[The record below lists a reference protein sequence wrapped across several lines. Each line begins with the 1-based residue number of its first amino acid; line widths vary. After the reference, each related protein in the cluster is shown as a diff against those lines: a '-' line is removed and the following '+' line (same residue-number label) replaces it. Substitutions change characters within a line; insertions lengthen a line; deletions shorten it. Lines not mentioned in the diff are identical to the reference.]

1 MVEKLT
7 VPSKYEVPST
17 SSLFEMRTSLV
28 AEREWVVVEVPNR
41 LYEADEKPAIWRVP
55 KRPYEAEAVP
65 WTSNL
70 VAGEVVPMPTL
81 PPLVRIILVVAA
93 SEEPVWKISEVV
105 FTVAEN
111 VPSEIAAIEAPAR
124 IASEPSA

>member
-28 AEREWVVVEVPNR
+28 AEREWVVVEVPNL
-41 LYEADEKPAIWRVP
+41 LYEVEEKPAIWRVP

-70 VAGEVVPMPTL
+70 VVGVVVPMPTL
-81 PPLVRIILVVAA
+81 PLLAIVIRLVDPTKKSNLSVLVAPL
-93 SEEPVWKISEVV
+93 
-105 FTVAEN
+105 
-111 VPSEIAAIEAPAR
+111 
-124 IASEPSA
+124 